1 MLTNSARLRVTYRP
15 YTFREQRCQIFT
27 KETASPESLSN
38 RAARE
43 RNADHPD
50 VSASPMQK
58 YVTDFWKVRLLPSSR
73 KYTAFVPLRKSPHN
87 ILGSYNPLP

>member
-1 MLTNSARLRVTYRP
+1 MPDFYLKTT
-15 YTFREQRCQIFT
+15 
-27 KETASPESLSN
+27 SLKAKNLFN

-43 RNADHPD
+43 RNADYPD
-50 VSASPMQK
+50 VSASLMQK
-58 YVTDFWKVRLLPSSR
+58 YFGDFWKVRLLPSSR